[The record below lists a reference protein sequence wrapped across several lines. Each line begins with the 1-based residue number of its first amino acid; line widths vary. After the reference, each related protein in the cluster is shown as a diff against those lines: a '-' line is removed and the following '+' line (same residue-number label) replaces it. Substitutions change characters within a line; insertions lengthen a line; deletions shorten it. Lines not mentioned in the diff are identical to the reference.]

1 MLQGD
6 KRLTA
11 VLSILPLKRYNSLI
25 RLVETRDADFIF
37 RLRTNQILS
46 KYLHEIGGTVGDQ
59 ERWISD
65 YKLREA
71 KGEEFYFIN
80 IDPETENAVG
90 LNRIYNFNNSIFE
103 LGSWIYL
110 PSADISKSIIGD
122 IIVKEIAFEN
132 LGFKVCTFNVRK
144 ENKSVVRYHK
154 MFPSDIVGEDE
165 INLYFELTNK
175 VFEINKNKYLEIFGY
190 GKS

>member
-1 MLQGD
+1 MLQGN
-6 KRLTA
+6 KHIIA
-11 VLSILPLKRYNSLI
+11 LSEILPIKRYNCII
-25 RLVETRDADFIF
+25 RLVEVQDAEFIF
-37 RLRTNQILS
+37 NLRTNPLLN
-46 KYLHEIGGTVGDQ
+46 KYLHEIGGTIKDQ
-59 ERWISD
+59 EVWISK
-65 YKLREA
+65 YKNREA
-71 KGEEFYFIN
+71 NGEEFYFIN
-80 IDPETENAVG
+80 IDPETDNAVG

-110 PSADISKSIIGD
+110 PSADISKSITGD
-122 IIVKEIAFEN
+122 IIVKEIAFET

-165 INLYFELTNK
+165 INLYFELKNE

>member
-11 VLSILPLKRYNSLI
+11 VLNILPLKRYNSLI
-25 RLVETRDADFIF
+25 RLVETGDAEFVF
-37 RLRTNQILS
+37 KLRTNQILGR
-46 KYLHEIGGTVGDQ
+46 YLHEIGGTVKDQ
-59 ERWISD
+59 ECWISN
-65 YKLREA
+65 YKTREA
-71 KGEEFYFIN
+71 IGQEFYFIN
-80 IDPETENAVG
+80 IDPETDNAVG

-122 IIVKEIAFEN
+122 IIVKEIAFET
-132 LGFKVCTFNVRK
+132 LGFKVCAFNVRK

-154 MFPSDIVGEDE
+154 MFSSDIVGEDE
-165 INLYFELTNK
+165 INLYFELTNE